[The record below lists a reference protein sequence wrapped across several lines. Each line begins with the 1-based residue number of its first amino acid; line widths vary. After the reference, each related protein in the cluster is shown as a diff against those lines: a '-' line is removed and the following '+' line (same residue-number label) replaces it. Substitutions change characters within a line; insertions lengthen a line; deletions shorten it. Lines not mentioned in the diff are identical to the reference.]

1 MESHQSLPKKSGVD
15 LISLDSSDSSSS
27 SSSSSILND
36 SMYISSTNNHI
47 TTSDD
52 IHQSLTIE
60 TKADNYSITDVNSSL
75 VIGLSRKRRH
85 PNTFNGSSSNEVH
98 VQKNNEYLHH
108 SFNNMNDITQQEN
121 NTTSIMNSFDCHPS
135 KQPKRSSFCSNS
147 FTISSSS
154 NTTTTAAISECDVKI
169 IPNNEQPTPSSTM
182 KQNSSDIIECSSIS
196 NKIIKDYQ
204 NTKINS
210 TILNNDKIQPRLPQ
224 QFLPFNQIDLQLV
237 RKLINSCILYIY
249 LFVVILY
256 VTTVD

>member
-1 MESHQSLPKKSGVD
+1 M
-15 LISLDSSDSSSS
+15 
-27 SSSSSILND
+27 LND
-36 SMYISSTNNHI
+36 SVYISSTNNHI

-52 IHQSLTIE
+52 IQQSLTIE

-85 PNTFNGSSSNEVH
+85 PNTFNGSSSSSNEVH
-98 VQKNNEYLHH
+98 VQKNNEYLHD

-121 NTTSIMNSFDCHPS
+121 NTSSIMNSFDCHPS
-135 KQPKRSSFCSNS
+135 KQPKRSSFSSNS
-147 FTISSSS
+147 FTISSSSS
-154 NTTTTAAISECDVKI
+154 NTTTTAAISESDVKI
-169 IPNNEQPTPSSTM
+169 IPNNEQPAPSSTM

-224 QFLPFNQIDLQLV
+224 QFLPFNQIDLQL
-237 RKLINSCILYIY
+237 
-249 LFVVILY
+249 
-256 VTTVD
+256 